1 MESTE
6 QDSESLVLL
15 RAKIQEIFDEIDYYK
30 STVHEMANSMDKNI
44 IEAYKWK
51 NCATELFNALSEY
64 HDHHGLP
71 KDTVLYRKGLD
82 SLVKYEKLSLDAE

>member
-15 RAKIQEIFDEIDYYK
+15 RAKIQEIDYYK

-51 NCATELFNALSEY
+51 VCAEELFKVLSEY
-64 HDHHGLP
+64 HDHHGVP
-71 KDTVLYRKGLD
+71 KDTILYRNTLD
-82 SLVKYEKLSLDAE
+82 ALVKYENFLLDT